1 MKVYWKALNKKFRRT
16 GISNGLIS
24 GLTYGIYSTLVMV
37 ASGYDP
43 LVSAAGILAAPFIC
57 SGLNDLFAG
66 IFLLFFNVFYK
77 KKEKNSNCDWIHH
90 FCSLAVAAFEC

>member
-1 MKVYWKALNKKFRRT
+1 
-16 GISNGLIS
+16 
-24 GLTYGIYSTLVMV
+24 MV

-66 IFLLFFNVFYK
+66 IFLLFFNAK
-77 KKEKNSNCDWIHH
+77 KD
-90 FCSLAVAAFEC
+90 A